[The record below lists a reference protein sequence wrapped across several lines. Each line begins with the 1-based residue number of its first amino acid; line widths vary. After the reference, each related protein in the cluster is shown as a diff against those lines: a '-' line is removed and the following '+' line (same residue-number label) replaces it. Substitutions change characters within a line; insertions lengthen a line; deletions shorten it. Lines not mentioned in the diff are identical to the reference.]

1 MKKISKR
8 RFNFSNLPFALI
20 TFTFLLSLGQWTASQ
35 NALASEITPYER
47 IMQDLEETHQ
57 LFNVGRYEEAVLGYT
72 DIIQRGLTGPSI
84 YFGLAQ
90 SYRMLN
96 LYQNAIKYFDMA
108 IELSPSFSDAY
119 LELART
125 YEALGYPEEA
135 EKNYIN
141 ALEKGTP
148 SDLTFANFGFFKL
161 NAQPPQIS
169 NAERLVDAG
178 LEMYPDNPHILYLKA
193 NILLKT
199 GKYEE
204 CWAVVEGLRFRNY
217 DGLES
222 SLIEE
227 LSGYMDDPY
236 HQVSVKR
243 RIQRLEERQ
252 NLYLM
257 TQSINAAAKTYANNT
272 AEQGQ

>member
-193 NILLKT
+193 SLLLKT

>member
-1 MKKISKR
+1 MKKISKI
-8 RFNFSNLPFALI
+8 RFNISNLPLALTVFAA
-20 TFTFLLSLGQWTASQ
+20 LLSVSHLTAGQ
-35 NALASEITPYER
+35 NALASEMTPYER

-72 DIIQRGLTGPSI
+72 DVIQRGLKGPSI

-90 SYRMLN
+90 SYRMLK

-125 YEALGYPEEA
+125 YEALGYPEET

-161 NAQPPQIS
+161 NAQPPQIA
-169 NAERLVDAG
+169 NAQRLVDAG

-217 DGLES
+217 DGLEN

-227 LSGYMDDPY
+227 LTGYMDDPY

-272 AEQGQ
+272 AEQNQ